1 MRFGGPLTAA
11 QRVIARDLNVLDGV
25 VELPFVDR
33 TTLAALYRRATLALL
48 PSEREGFGLP
58 LVESLACGTPVV
70 ASDIPALREVGGSA
84 ASYCPVADIN
94 AWRDRILALLGERD
108 KAPAEWRARRQAG
121 RERAAE
127 FRWSRYTD
135 RVTQVYYR
143 LAGDARPTRES
154 PATQTDRLFI
164 EGLNA

>member
-1 MRFGGPLTAA
+1 MSADRSPRRSACTRAIWKCSTRL
-11 QRVIARDLNVLDGV
+11 

-84 ASYCPVADIN
+84 ASYCPVADVS
-94 AWRDRILALLGERD
+94 AWRDRILALVAERD
-108 KAPAEWRARRQAG
+108 KAPAEWRSPPPG
-121 RERAAE
+121 RP
-127 FRWSRYTD
+127 
-135 RVTQVYYR
+135 
-143 LAGDARPTRES
+143 RPGGGVQLV
-154 PATQTDRLFI
+154 ALHQI
-164 EGLNA
+164 A